1 MSEKEST
8 DKRKRSENSS
18 VSETDISM
26 EVTKTQNSKTGK
38 QKKKKSNP
46 AEEPIPEHD
55 EKCKIFPTSTDKKC
69 ISDLVKEITQNSNM

>member
-26 EVTKTQNSKTGK
+26 EVSKTQNSKEGR
-38 QKKKKSNP
+38 QKKKKSKP

-55 EKCKIFPTSTDKKC
+55 EECKK
-69 ISDLVKEITQNSNM
+69 ISNLNSQKRYL